1 MEHND
6 KLRDK
11 WGKALKPRQ
20 TSLNQATTF
29 TNLVKHMQR
38 NEEVLSTLYHF
49 FFFNLP
55 FNLQC
60 SSQSFNLVN
69 VPTNLVIYH

>member
-20 TSLNQATTF
+20 SSLNQATTF

-49 FFFNLP
+49 FL
-55 FNLQC
+55 
-60 SSQSFNLVN
+60 
-69 VPTNLVIYH
+69 